1 MYNQHPEDNS
11 ELFGIC
17 VYVLII
23 YYQFWYLLG
32 VDLVRLPLALEE
44 KDIHDVELLLHI
56 AHALLQLLKPRL
68 DSGARVQVGGAG
80 RDRLYKN
87 KLIVCICLF
96 VFNMNCSPRTLKI
109 LNADNIIKN

>member
-1 MYNQHPEDNS
+1 M
-11 ELFGIC
+11 L
-17 VYVLII
+17 
-23 YYQFWYLLG
+23 YYQLWYLLG

-80 RDRLYKN
+80 RDRLYK
-87 KLIVCICLF
+87 KQIDCTRLPFCFQYELF
-96 VFNMNCSPRTLKI
+96 TPYPKHP
-109 LNADNIIKN
+109 